1 MKPRL
6 VAERARAKINL
17 GLHILG
23 RQTDGYHEVDSVVAF
38 ADVADVLALSPAHEL
53 CLEISGPFARGLPA
67 AAENIVLKAWH
78 QMSAV
83 VGKSLGP
90 VKILLEKNLPIA
102 AGIGGGSADAAATL
116 RGLIELF
123 DLDANSTDLQ
133 AIALRLGADVPVCLA
148 QRSCRMR
155 GIGQIMEP
163 LDVALPVVAVL
174 VNPCVPASTSRV
186 FETLGL
192 DRGQVHGTKIQNLED
207 IKTWRNDL
215 TASAIRLVPEIATVL
230 ETLGSHSAIST
241 ARMSGSG
248 ATCFGLAET
257 LEQAQA
263 AAKAISS
270 RRPDWWVVAANLG

>member
-6 VAERARAKINL
+6 VTERARAKINL

-23 RQTDGYHEVDSVVAF
+23 RRTDGYHELDSVVAF
-38 ADVADVLALSPAHEL
+38 ADEADVLTISRANEL

-67 AAENIVLKAWH
+67 TAENIVLKAWH
-78 QMSAV
+78 QMSSV
-83 VGKSLGP
+83 VGENLEP
-90 VKILLEKNLPIA
+90 VKIHLEKNLPIA

-116 RGLIELF
+116 RGLIQLF
-123 DLDANSTDLQ
+123 DLDSNPTDLQ

-148 QRSCRMR
+148 QKWCRMR
-155 GIGQIMEP
+155 GIGQIIEP
-163 LDVALPVVAVL
+163 VDVAMPRVAVL
-174 VNPCVPASTSRV
+174 VSLRIPTPTSKI

-192 DRGQVHGTKIQNLED
+192 DRGQAHGTKIQNLDD

-263 AAKAISS
+263 VAKAISKQ
-270 RRPDWWVVAANLG
+270 RPDWWVVAASLS